1 MVNNTHDV
9 GNCSHGYGRIETLFE
24 HGAGSSEQQ
33 TGSAVQKCAPGG
45 RGSTPDT
52 LFVAKA
58 YRLNEIFRENG
69 N

>member
-1 MVNNTHDV
+1 MTWEIVPVAMGVLKHCLISEPGHEN
-9 GNCSHGYGRIETLFE
+9 GRQ
-24 HGAGSSEQQ
+24 AGHKKS
-33 TGSAVQKCAPGG
+33 APGG
-45 RGSTPDT
+45 GGSTPDT

>member
-1 MVNNTHDV
+1 MAMGGLKHCLITEPGHEN
-9 GNCSHGYGRIETLFE
+9 GRQ
-24 HGAGSSEQQ
+24 AAPYK
-33 TGSAVQKCAPGG
+33 SARPEGG
-45 RGSTPDT
+45 TTPDT

>member
-1 MVNNTHDV
+1 MRTAD
-9 GNCSHGYGRIETLFE
+9 RQRRKKRAL
-24 HGAGSSEQQ
+24 
-33 TGSAVQKCAPGG
+33 GG
-45 RGSTPDT
+45 DGSTPGT